1 MNDHFPLYRVI
12 AGEVS
17 LYAAWGALIGG
28 ILFACHLVGPLF
40 VLIPLTILA
49 ICWAFA

>member
-17 LYAAWGALIGG
+17 RYAAWGALIGG

-40 VLIPLTILA
+40 VLVPLTILA